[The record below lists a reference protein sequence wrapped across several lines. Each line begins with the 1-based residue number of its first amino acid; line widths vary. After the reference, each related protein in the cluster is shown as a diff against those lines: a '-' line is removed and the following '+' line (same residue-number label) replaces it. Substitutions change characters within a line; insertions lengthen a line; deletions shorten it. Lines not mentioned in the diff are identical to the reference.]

1 MAPAMLDRF
10 DAALGDTLERATIA
24 HHRRRL
30 QRHGQLGAMAT
41 GTPGL
46 WATTSTAPPRDG
58 NALEVLIDGEEAFPA
73 IVEAIRGARRH
84 VHICSWHLEPAFEPN
99 RPGSPVRELLAE
111 AAERVP
117 VRVLVWAG
125 APVPVFAPRRARVR
139 EEREALVHGTRIRC
153 ELDACTRMMHCHH
166 EKLVIVDDEVA
177 FVGGIDLT
185 TLAGDRFDHRHH
197 PLRAPEIGWHDAT
210 TRLRGPAVRDVAA
223 HFALRWEAVTRE
235 ALPLPEPSAGGDV
248 TVQLVRT
255 VPDGAFRA
263 LPRGEF
269 SILETYLR
277 ALRSA
282 RSLIYLENQFLWS
295 PEIVEV
301 LEGKLREPPADDFRV
316 VVLLPERANNGQDD
330 TRGMLGRLVAA
341 DERSGDEGRGHR
353 LLAATIKSRT
363 GEDSGP
369 LYVHAKIGIVDDGW
383 LAVGSANL
391 NEHSLFNDTEVD
403 VVTCDAGLARDTRL
417 RLWAEHLERDR
428 AAVDGDPAR
437 VVDELWRPIAAEQLE
452 RRRAG
457 APLTHHLVALPGVS
471 RRADR
476 LRGPLQALVVD
487 G

>member
-1 MAPAMLDRF
+1 MRF
-10 DAALGDTLERATIA
+10 DPLSTLDAALGDRLERATVA
-24 HHRRRL
+24 HHMRRL
-30 QRHGQLGAMAT
+30 ERHGQLAALVPAS
-41 GTPGL
+41 PGL

-58 NALEVLIDGEEAFPA
+58 NSLEVLIDGEEALPA
-73 IVEAIRGARRH
+73 MAEAIRGARRH
-84 VHICSWHLEPAFEPN
+84 VHVSSWHLEPGFQPD
-99 RPGSPVRELLAE
+99 RDGHRSPVRELLGDV
-111 AAERVP
+111 AERVP

-125 APVPVFAPRRARVR
+125 APVPVFAPRRAQVR
-139 EEREALVHGTRIRC
+139 AGREALVRGTKIRC
-153 ELDACTRMMHCHH
+153 ETDACTRPMHCHH

-185 TLAGDRFDHRHH
+185 TLAGDRWDQRHH
-197 PLRAPEIGWHDAT
+197 PSRAPAIGWHDAS
-210 TRLRGPAVRDVAA
+210 TRLRGPIVRDVAA

-235 ALPLPEPSAGGDV
+235 ALALPEPARAGDV

-255 VPDGAFRA
+255 MPEHAYRV

-269 SILETYLR
+269 SVLEAYMR

-295 PEIVEV
+295 PEVVSV
-301 LEGKLREPPADDFRV
+301 LEDKLRDPPADDFRV
-316 VVLLPERANNGQDD
+316 VVLLPARANNGEDD

-341 DERSGDEGRGHR
+341 DEGDR
-353 LLAATIKSRT
+353 LLAATIQSRS
-363 GEDSGP
+363 GEESGP
-369 LYVHAKIGIVDDGW
+369 LYVHAKIGIVDDTW

-403 VVTCDAGLARDTRL
+403 VVTCDAALARDTRL

-428 AAVDGDPAR
+428 DAVAGVPAR

-452 RRRAG
+452 RRRRG
-457 APLTHHLVALPGVS
+457 EPLTHHLLALPGLS
-471 RRADR
+471 RRSDR